1 MGRPRLIPTTKR
13 AWCSHEGII
22 AKTWWRGAFLMDIIE
37 KDGKQY
43 QRMYVPEGNWPYARP
58 TEILVE
64 VK

>member
-1 MGRPRLIPTTKR
+1 
-13 AWCSHEGII
+13 
-22 AKTWWRGAFLMDIIE
+22 MDIIE